1 MGDLIGRSFIYHGFK
16 ILQPLGNEFYTT
28 KAKNGVLMTADDS
41 TIQISDIIINTWTHN
56 ENQHGPFEPGVSLIV
71 TFL

>member
-1 MGDLIGRSFIYHGFK
+1 LRLHQYLTKIILVSGMGDLIGRSFIYHGFK

-41 TIQISDIIINTWTHN
+41 TIQISDIIINT
-56 ENQHGPFEPGVSLIV
+56 
-71 TFL
+71 